1 MGKIEEIP
9 YFIDAMKSEVHTCK
23 HLVKNEDRKEIHF
36 VSCKGKMRF
45 AFCID
50 CFTSL
55 MRRSGYR
62 DKEIDEF
69 VSKIAVPF
77 EVGN

>member
-1 MGKIEEIP
+1 MPEEIP
-9 YFIDAMKSEVHTCK
+9 YFVDAINAEIRICK
-23 HLVKNEDRKEIHF
+23 HLLKNENRKEIHF
-36 VSCKGKMRF
+36 ISCKGKMRF

-55 MRRSGYR
+55 MKRAGYR
-62 DKEIDEF
+62 EDEVDKF

-77 EVGN
+77 KVGE